1 MTTGEVAIRPAET
14 DDDLATIVAIVDGST
29 PEEPNSV
36 ENMHWSDATYPGTA
50 RFLAELDSRPVGAAS
65 VGRIY
70 VYPPEFDGFWA
81 TVEVVPEARHRGIGQ
96 LLFETISER
105 ALAAGKT
112 ALHMPVSEARPESVA
127 FLTRRGFRE
136 YERSKIVRLELAGL
150 APPPVELPD
159 GIALT
164 TLAESP
170 DLVHGVHAVAVEV
183 FPDIPGGD
191 VPTEAGDFAEF
202 VARDVARP
210 SIPPEAFFVA
220 VEPAGGTV
228 VGYASL
234 LFLPGQTR
242 AAWHDMTAV
251 ARAWRGRGLAR
262 ALKHATIGWAIANGL
277 EVLETG
283 NDTDNLPMRAVNLR
297 IGYKPAADRLVMRG
311 PPFGGIMG
319 G

>member
-1 MTTGEVAIRPAET
+1 MTTGTVAIRPAET
-14 DDDLATIVAIVDGST
+14 DADLAAIVAIVDRAT

-36 ENMHWSDATYPGTA
+36 ENMQWADATYPGTA
-50 RFLAELDSRPVGAAS
+50 RFLAELDGRPVGAAT

-70 VYPPEFDGFWA
+70 VHPPEFDGLWA
-81 TVEVVPEARHRGIGQ
+81 TVEVVADARRRGIGQ
-96 LLFETISER
+96 LLFGTISER
-105 ALAAGKT
+105 ALAAGKS
-112 ALHMPVSEARPESVA
+112 ALHIPVSDAREESVA
-127 FLTRRGFRE
+127 FLVRRGFRE
-136 YERSKIVRLELAGL
+136 YERAKIVRLELAGL
-150 APPPVELPD
+150 APPPVEPPD
-159 GIALT
+159 GIELT
-164 TLAESP
+164 TLAQRP
-170 DLVHGVHAVAVEV
+170 DLVHGVHAVAVET

-210 SIPPEAFFVA
+210 SIPAEAFFVA
-220 VEPAGGTV
+220 VESAGGTV

-297 IGYKPAADRLVMRG
+297 TGYQPSADRLVMRG
-311 PPFGGIMG
+311 PPFGGIMRE
-319 G
+319 

>member
-36 ENMHWSDATYPGTA
+36 DNMHWSDATYPGTA

-127 FLTRRGFRE
+127 FLTRRGF
-136 YERSKIVRLELAGL
+136 
-150 APPPVELPD
+150 
-159 GIALT
+159 
-164 TLAESP
+164 
-170 DLVHGVHAVAVEV
+170 
-183 FPDIPGGD
+183 
-191 VPTEAGDFAEF
+191 
-202 VARDVARP
+202 
-210 SIPPEAFFVA
+210 
-220 VEPAGGTV
+220 
-228 VGYASL
+228 
-234 LFLPGQTR
+234 
-242 AAWHDMTAV
+242 
-251 ARAWRGRGLAR
+251 
-262 ALKHATIGWAIANGL
+262 
-277 EVLETG
+277 
-283 NDTDNLPMRAVNLR
+283 
-297 IGYKPAADRLVMRG
+297 
-311 PPFGGIMG
+311 
-319 G
+319 